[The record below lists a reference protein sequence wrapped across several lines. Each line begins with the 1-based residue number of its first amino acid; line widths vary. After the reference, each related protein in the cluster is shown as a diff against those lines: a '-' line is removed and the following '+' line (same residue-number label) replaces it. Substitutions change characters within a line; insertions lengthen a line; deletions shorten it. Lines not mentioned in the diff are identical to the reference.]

1 MYTLWLQN
9 CSTYKIKCLT
19 LTIPYLINVSLTNIS
34 CTRQPSFK
42 VTLYWE
48 KTDTLFWSSF
58 LLPTMIQSLNRKKCR
73 LQHFFNHRLLSGCT
87 EQWIR
92 GNKRRQVMSPPN
104 REKLCSAK
112 ISRDNVATCKITQ
125 CVQTMMLSESHLLL
139 STPMLISPERLS
151 VRVSSSLYST
161 ARI

>member
-73 LQHFFNHRLLSGCT
+73 LQHFLITDCSLAAQNSEYVVINDAKSCRLQIEKNFAPQRFQETTWQLVRLLNVYKRWCCLSLICFFPPPCWYRLKGWVSG
-87 EQWIR
+87 
-92 GNKRRQVMSPPN
+92 
-104 REKLCSAK
+104 
-112 ISRDNVATCKITQ
+112 
-125 CVQTMMLSESHLLL
+125 
-139 STPMLISPERLS
+139 
-151 VRVSSSLYST
+151 
-161 ARI
+161 